1 LLVTRKSQ
9 RLRDPVHDL
18 IEFDD
23 SEFEQKVWRLLE
35 SAPFQRLRR
44 IKQLGFSDFVFPG
57 ATHSRFAHSVGVFHT
72 ARMLAKAIHM
82 KNGGVFDEVE
92 AQVAMAA
99 ALIHDVG
106 HGPFSHAF
114 EKALGLDGKH
124 EEWTR
129 SIVLDTEVGEIL
141 DSGSTPLKDRV
152 ASIFE
157 GESDTPTTI
166 YSSMV
171 SSQFD
176 ADRLDYMQR
185 DRMMSGA
192 KSSAID
198 LTWLLANLEIHK
210 VSVGSDETSYAD
222 VDTFV
227 LGEKAVLSGEAYVLA
242 LFHLYPSVYLH
253 KTTRGIE
260 KLFGLFLELC
270 SERVIANDYTATGM
284 TKRHR
289 VIHYLKNQD
298 DLDAYLSLNDSVMW
312 GALQEANDN
321 GSGELQQVASR
332 LLHRKLFKAID
343 VQVALDVAGRDGK
356 LSKFKRILKERFDA
370 DPNLKRRILID
381 QYERNPYK
389 RRGYDSPKA
398 LEKIHVRRGGSNV
411 DLSDCSQVVKALE
424 PFNVYRAYV
433 ADDDSEARE
442 LVCSLLA
449 EAKK

>member
-1 LLVTRKSQ
+1 MSERKPQ

-18 IEFDD
+18 IEFDG
-23 SEFEQKVWRLLE
+23 SEFEQKIWRLLE

-72 ARMLAKAIHM
+72 ARMLAHAIYM
-82 KNGGVFDEVE
+82 KNGGVFDEDE

-124 EEWTR
+124 EEWTHR
-129 SIVLDTEVGEIL
+129 IVLDTEVGEIL
-141 DSGSTPLKDRV
+141 DSGASPLKDRV
-152 ASIFE
+152 ARIFE

-227 LGEKAVLSGEAYVLA
+227 LGEKAILSGEAYVLA

-270 SERVIANDYTATGM
+270 NESVKAQDYAATGM
-284 TKRHR
+284 PKQHR
-289 VIHYLKNQD
+289 VVQYLENQNN
-298 DLDAYLSLNDSVMW
+298 LGVYLSLNDAVMW
-312 GALQEANDN
+312 GALQEAYDN
-321 GSGELQQVASR
+321 GSGALKDVAGR
-332 LLHRKLFKAID
+332 LLHRKLFKVID
-343 VQVALDVAGRDGK
+343 VQLALDGTGRDGR
-356 LSKFKRILKERFDA
+356 LSKFKKSLKEWFDA
-370 DPNLKRRILID
+370 DSTLKRRILID

-398 LEKIHVRRGGSNV
+398 LEKIHVRKGGANV

-433 ADDDSEARE
+433 ADNDSEARE
-442 LVCSLLA
+442 IVCSALA

>member
-1 LLVTRKSQ
+1 MSEAKAQ

-18 IEFDD
+18 IEFDR
-23 SEFEQKVWRLLE
+23 SEFEQKIWKLLE

-72 ARMLAKAIHM
+72 ARMLARVIAV
-82 KNGGVFDEVE
+82 KNDGEFNETE

-129 SIVLDTEVGEIL
+129 RIVLETEVGEIL
-141 DSGSTPLKDRV
+141 DSGSSPLKDRV
-152 ASIFE
+152 ARIFE
-157 GESDTPTTI
+157 ESDTPTTI

-185 DRMMSGA
+185 DRMMAGA

-210 VSVGSDETSYAD
+210 VSVGSDETRYDD

-227 LGEKAVLSGEAYVLA
+227 LGKKAVLSGEAYVLA
-242 LFHLYPSVYLH
+242 LFHLYPAVYLH

-270 SERVIANDYTATGM
+270 SERVMAQDYAATGM
-284 TKRHR
+284 PKQHR
-289 VIHYLKNQD
+289 VVHYLENQNN
-298 DLDAYLSLNDSVMW
+298 LDAYLSLNDSVMW
-312 GALQEANDN
+312 GALQEAYDN
-321 GSGELQQVASR
+321 GSGALKDVAGR

-343 VQVALDVAGRDGK
+343 VQVALDGTGRDGR
-356 LSKFKRILKERFDA
+356 LSKFKKSLKEWFDA
-370 DPNLKRRILID
+370 DSTLKRRILID

-398 LEKIHVRRGGSNV
+398 LEKIHVRKGGANV
-411 DLSDCSQVVKALE
+411 DLSDCSLVVKALE

-433 ADDDSEARE
+433 ADNDSEARE